1 MNRWKGIILITVL
14 MLSAAGAYA
23 CEFVYTLTNVDGS
36 TKSIRPG
43 SYIEL
48 DINNT
53 YTLKVA
59 LVEDHRNCHL
69 TPEDT
74 DFLLEEEKWKTTKDY
89 LPLQLLSEIS
99 WSSRDSRHHKV
110 EVSFQAIIEG
120 TSSLEVLR
128 DCDKKEGYDEFLR
141 FIVK

>member
-1 MNRWKGIILITVL
+1 MNHWKGVLIAVFI
-14 MLSAAGAYA
+14 LSATGAYA
-23 CEFVYTLTNVDGS
+23 CEFAFTLISENGS
-36 TKSIRPG
+36 TQRIQPG
-43 SYIEL
+43 SEVEL
-48 DINNT
+48 DLNNT

-89 LPLQLLSEIS
+89 LPLQLLNDIS
-99 WSSRDSRHHKV
+99 WTSRDHRHHKV
-110 EVSFQAIIEG
+110 EISFQTVISG

-128 DCDKKEGYDEFLR
+128 DCDKKEGYDEFLH
-141 FIVK
+141 FVVK